1 MLRVA
6 LQMYQASNDPRMYP
20 PLTLMRMV
28 KDGEYGA
35 NSGKGF
41 YDWSD
46 PRNPKAR
53 DLSKYVVGTAEDMLQ
68 PLT

>member
-1 MLRVA
+1 MATLE
-6 LQMYQASNDPRMYP
+6 SWMYP

-28 KDGEYGA
+28 KNGEYGA
-35 NSGKGF
+35 ISGKGF

-53 DLSKYVVGTAEDMLQ
+53 DLSKYVIATAED
-68 PLT
+68 LTDTLK